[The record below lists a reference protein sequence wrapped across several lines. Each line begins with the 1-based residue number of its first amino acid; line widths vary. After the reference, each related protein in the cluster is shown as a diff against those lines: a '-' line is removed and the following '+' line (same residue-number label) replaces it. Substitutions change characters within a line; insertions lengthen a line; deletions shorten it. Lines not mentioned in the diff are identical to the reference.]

1 MATASLRSKN
11 RSISEVDHAASS
23 DELRKLT
30 EKFTPAGKS
39 LLVNFVDILGYI
51 YRAADSFHRIWH
63 VLRNC
68 SHCSICRVRL

>member
-23 DELRKLT
+23 DELRQLT

-39 LLVNFVDILGYI
+39 LLVNFVDILG
-51 YRAADSFHRIWH
+51 RAADSVHRIWY

-68 SHCSICRVRL
+68 GQCSICRVRL

>member
-1 MATASLRSKN
+1 MPTASLRSKN

-39 LLVNFVDILGYI
+39 LLVNFVDILG
-51 YRAADSFHRIWH
+51 RAADSVDRIWH

-68 SHCSICRVRL
+68 GQCSICRVRL